1 MDCKQEEWDEMSYEI
16 DGIVSIWV
24 ANVKSESLLEDLLD
38 CRYTEDE
45 DLVPSDFAQLCETG
59 SYDEDFREA
68 GFLAEGVTRLA

>member
-45 DLVPSDFAQLCETG
+45 DLVPSGFCTALRNGQL
-59 SYDEDFREA
+59 
-68 GFLAEGVTRLA
+68 